1 MRSRV
6 VSNIDWLSVLLYL
19 FFIGFGW
26 VNIYS
31 ASFSEIPHD
40 FFDFQQVYAKQG
52 LWILL
57 SFVLIIIIFS
67 IETKFYERFASVIYL
82 ASLLSLAGLFIFG
95 TKISGATSWYD
106 LGVVNFQPTEF
117 AKVATALALAKFLS
131 DIQTNF
137 KSAQDQLKAFLII
150 CAPALLI
157 VPQPDVGSALVYSA
171 FFFPLYQ
178 EGLSV
183 GYFVVG
189 VSAILLFIFVLL
201 FGPIWVSV
209 GFVTLTVLFLYLTK
223 NRKTNYIKWVMVCLV
238 TIIFV
243 FSVDYIFHNVFEQ
256 RHRDRF
262 NIVLGIKEDPQGIGY
277 NTRQSEIAIGSGNW
291 FGKGWMQ
298 GTQTKGN
305 FVPEQHTDYIF
316 STVGEEWG
324 FVGSTFII
332 VLFVAFLLRLLYLTE
347 RQKTQFSRIYGY
359 SVVSILFIHFLVN
372 IGMVIGILPTIG
384 IPLPFFSYGGSS
396 LWGFT
401 ILLFIF
407 IKLDAERMSY

>member
-1 MRSRV
+1 MSRTV
-6 VSNIDWLSVLLYL
+6 TNIDWLTVFIYLL
-19 FFIGFGW
+19 FIGFGW
-26 VNIYS
+26 INIYS
-31 ASFSEIPHD
+31 ASYSETAHN
-40 FFDFQQVYAKQG
+40 FFDFDQVYAKQG

-57 SFVLIIIIFS
+57 SFVLIVIILS
-67 IETKFYERFASVIYL
+67 IEVKFYERFSSVIYL
-82 ASLLSLAGLFIFG
+82 ISLLSLAGLFIFG
-95 TKISGATSWYD
+95 KKISGATSWYD
-106 LGVVNFQPTEF
+106 LGVINFQPTEF

-131 DIQTNF
+131 DIQTNI
-137 KSAQDQLKAFLII
+137 KSVRHQLKALLVIL
-150 CAPALLI
+150 APALLI
-157 VPQPDVGSALVYSA
+157 IPQPDVGSALVYVA
-171 FFFPLYQ
+171 FFFPMYR

-189 VSAILLFIFVLL
+189 ITAILLFVFVLL
-201 FGPIWVSV
+201 FGPVWVSI
-209 GFVTLTVLFLYLTK
+209 GFVLLVALFLYFNK
-223 NRKTNYIKWVMVCLV
+223 KRKPNFLKWGLICIAA
-238 TIIFV
+238 IIFV
-243 FSVDYIFHNVFEQ
+243 FSVDYIFKHVFEQ

-262 NIVLGIKEDPQGIGY
+262 NIVLGIKEDPRGIGY

-291 FGKGWMQ
+291 FGKGWTQ

-324 FVGSTFII
+324 FVGSSVII
-332 VLFVAFLLRLLYLTE
+332 ALFVFFLLRLVFLAE
-347 RQKTQFSRIYGY
+347 RQKTQFKRVYGY
-359 SVVSILFIHFLVN
+359 SVVGILFIHFLIN

-407 IKLDAERMSY
+407 IKLDAERMAY